1 MENLNRDLI
10 DFIDLSPTAYHAVH
24 NARLRLIEDGYTEL
38 FEGDKWTLERSGA
51 YFVTKGD
58 ASLIAFRV
66 PEEGFDGFQIAA
78 SHTDSPAFKLKPGF
92 ELADNTYLR
101 LSTEKYGGPV
111 LSTWLDRPLGIA
123 GRVMV
128 RVGKALQSRLVSL
141 DRDVALIPTVAPHL
155 SSDEKLS
162 MLTDMCPLVGGKDS
176 VGALMSLVADSV
188 GVDKE
193 DIVSHDLYLVNRDK
207 GREWGVRGEFISAP
221 RLDDLQCVYTSLIGF
236 LISTDEV
243 NMPVLAL
250 FNSEEVGSATP
261 EGAGSLFLSSVLK
274 RISLALGGGEEEY
287 LRLLSNS
294 FMVSADNAHALHPNH
309 PELTDSLNKA
319 CLNSGLVL
327 KTNSQMR
334 YITEGE
340 GSAVFTELCRRA
352 DLPFTY
358 YTNRS
363 DKPGG
368 STLGHIAI
376 SNVPITGV
384 DMGLPELSMHSA
396 FETVGARDSEYAV
409 RFFETYFSSHINKKK
424 NIITID

>member
-10 DFIDLSPTAYHAVH
+10 DFIDSSPTAYHTVH
-24 NARLRLIEDGYTEL
+24 NVKMRLIEDGYTEL
-38 FEGDKWTLERSGA
+38 HDGDKWTIERSGA

-66 PEEGFDGFQIAA
+66 PEEGFDGFQIVA
-78 SHTDSPAFKLKPGF
+78 SHTDSPAFKLKPDF
-92 ELADNTYLR
+92 ELADSAYLR

-111 LSTWLDRPLGIA
+111 LSSWLDRPLGIA

-128 RVGKALQSRLVSL
+128 REGKSICSRLIDL
-141 DRDVALIPTVAPHL
+141 DRDVALIPSVAPHL
-155 SSDEKLS
+155 SGDDKLS
-162 MLTDMCPLVGGKDS
+162 MLTDMCPLVGGRDS

-188 GVDKE
+188 GVEKE

-207 GREWGVRGEFISAP
+207 GRVWGVRGEFISAP

-236 LISTDEV
+236 LLSTDEV

-261 EGAGSLFLSSVLK
+261 EGAGSAFMSGVLR
-274 RISLALGGGEEEY
+274 RISFAPGGGEEEY

-294 FMVSADNAHALHPNH
+294 FIVSADNAHAVHPNH
-309 PELTDSLNKA
+309 PELTDALNKA
-319 CLNSGLVL
+319 SLNSGLVL
-327 KTNSQMR
+327 KFNSQMR

-340 GSAVFTELCRRA
+340 GSAVFTELCRMA
-352 DLPFTY
+352 DVPFAS

-363 DKPGG
+363 DKAGG

-384 DMGLPELSMHSA
+384 DMGLPQLSMHSA
-396 FETVGARDSEYAV
+396 FETVGAMDSEYAV

-424 NIITID
+424 NIIIID

>member
-10 DFIDLSPTAYHAVH
+10 DFIDLSPTAFHTVH
-24 NARLRLIEDGYTEL
+24 NVKMRLIEDGYTEL

-66 PEEGFDGFQIAA
+66 PEDGFDGFQIAA
-78 SHTDSPAFKLKPGF
+78 CHTDSPAFKLKPNF
-92 ELADNTYLR
+92 ELTDSTYLR

-128 RVGKALQSRLVSL
+128 KVGKTIESRLVAL
-141 DRDVALIPTVAPHL
+141 DRDVALIPSVAPHL
-155 SSDEKLS
+155 SGEEKLS
-162 MLTDMCPLVGGKDS
+162 MLLDMCPLIGGKDS
-176 VGALMSLVADSV
+176 AGALTSLIADSI
-188 GVDKE
+188 GVEKE

-207 GREWGVRGEFISAP
+207 GRLWGVREEFVSAP

-236 LISTDEV
+236 LISTEEV

-250 FNSEEVGSATP
+250 FNSEEVGSTTH
-261 EGAGSLFLSSVLK
+261 EGAGSAFLSNVLR

-294 FMVSADNAHALHPNH
+294 FMVSADNAHAVHPNH

-319 CLNSGLVL
+319 YLNSGLVL
-327 KTNSQMR
+327 KSNSQMR

-340 GSAVFTELCRRA
+340 GSAVFTQLCRMA
-352 DLPFTY
+352 DLPFSS

-363 DKPGG
+363 DKTGG

-376 SNVPITGV
+376 SNVPVTGV
-384 DMGLPELSMHSA
+384 DIGLPELSMHSA
-396 FETVGARDSEYAV
+396 FETAGARDSEYAV
-409 RFFETYFSSHINKKK
+409 RFFETYFSSYINKKR
-424 NIITID
+424 NTLTID